1 MKKVLT
7 HALFLSVS
15 FFGMWYLLGL
25 IDYRSAFKIEELT
38 KENEQKLGELI
49 LDAVTQS
56 SKTIT
61 KDSIVTVVE
70 SMKTRICVANDIADS
85 TISVH
90 IAAVNDVNAF
100 ALPGRHLVIYSG
112 LIEYCRSSDELAG
125 VIAHEIAHMEHD
137 HVMKKMVKEIGLAMV
152 ISLSGGDSGAEI
164 VRQTVKML
172 SSTAF
177 DREQE
182 SEADASGVHYMA
194 KADIDPQAS
203 ADFLFR
209 LSHEKENITNR
220 FELLNTHPNS
230 ADRAAE
236 VIKLRKREI
245 FTAHPISDSLSWK
258 KFQQAVRM
266 KAEEKDLF

>member
-7 HALFLSVS
+7 HAFFLSIS

-38 KENEQKLGELI
+38 KENEQKLGRLI
-49 LDAVTQS
+49 LDAVSQS
-56 SKTIT
+56 NKTIT
-61 KDSIVTVVE
+61 NDSIIAVVE
-70 SMKTRICVANDIADS
+70 GMKKRICEANDISDS
-85 TISVH
+85 TITVH
-90 IAAVNDVNAF
+90 IAAVDDVNAF

-152 ISLSGGDSGAEI
+152 ISLSSGESGAEI

-182 SEADASGVHYMA
+182 SEADATGVHYMA

-209 LSHEKENITNR
+209 LSHEKENIATR
-220 FELLNTHPNS
+220 FEWLNTHPNS

-236 VIKLRKREI
+236 VLKLRKRET
-245 FTAHPISDSLSWK
+245 FTARPASDSLSWK
-258 KFQQAVRM
+258 KFQKNVRM

>member
-1 MKKVLT
+1 MKKVFT

-25 IDYRSAFKIEELT
+25 IDFRSIFEIEELT
-38 KENEQKLGELI
+38 KENEQKLGTLI
-49 LDAVTQS
+49 LDAVAKSNKIITQ
-56 SKTIT
+56 
-61 KDSIVTVVE
+61 DSIIAVVE
-70 SMKTRICVANDIADS
+70 GMKKRICVTNGISDS
-85 TISVH
+85 TITVH
-90 IAAVNDVNAF
+90 IATVNDVNAF

-112 LIEYCRSSDELAG
+112 LIEYCKSSEELAG

-137 HVMKKMVKEIGLAMV
+137 HVMKKMVKEVGLAMV
-152 ISLSGGDSGAEI
+152 ISLSGGESGGEI
-164 VRQTVKML
+164 VRQTVKLL

-182 SEADASGVHYMA
+182 SEADASGVHYLA

-209 LSHEKENITNR
+209 LSHEKESISNQ

-236 VIKLRKREI
+236 IIKLRKIET
-245 FTAHPISDSLSWK
+245 FTSRPISDSTSWK
-258 KFQQAVRM
+258 KFQESVRLRVG
-266 KAEEKDLF
+266 EKDLF